1 MAAARMV
8 WDGAT
13 MAADKMRAVEGL
25 RVRVGGSCAAE
36 GCGLRLRGT
45 RGMGWVF
52 IAWVFLVAMST
63 RGQEGTYRRQ
73 EATIRPGGGACGE
86 SQRRAVARRCS
97 VRVSAAW
104 HEVGRRASMGP
115 AHLAWMWVGSRS
127 AQMK

>member
-25 RVRVGGSCAAE
+25 RLRVGGACAAE

-45 RGMGWVF
+45 RGIGRRVC
-52 IAWVFLVAMST
+52 VGL
-63 RGQEGTYRRQ
+63 YRRQ
-73 EATIRPGGGACGE
+73 EVTIRPRRRCVWRVAAQGA
-86 SQRRAVARRCS
+86 ARRCS

-104 HEVGRRASMGP
+104 HEVGWRASMGP